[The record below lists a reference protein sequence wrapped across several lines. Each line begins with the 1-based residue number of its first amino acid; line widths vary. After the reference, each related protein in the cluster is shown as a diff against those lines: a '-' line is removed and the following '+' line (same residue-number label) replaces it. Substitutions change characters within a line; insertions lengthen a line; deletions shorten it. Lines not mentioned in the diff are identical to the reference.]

1 MHVSLLSMCRCA
13 DVKQLSFRV
22 GVGGWGVITP
32 LSSGEENFKDDQLC
46 PIRADL
52 VFAMKGL
59 GDP

>member
-1 MHVSLLSMCRCA
+1 M
-13 DVKQLSFRV
+13 